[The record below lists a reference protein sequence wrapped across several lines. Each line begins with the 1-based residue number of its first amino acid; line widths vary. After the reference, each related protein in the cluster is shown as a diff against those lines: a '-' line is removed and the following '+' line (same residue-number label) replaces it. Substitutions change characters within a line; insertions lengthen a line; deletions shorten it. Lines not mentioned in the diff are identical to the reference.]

1 MLSKTLLAL
10 ATAATAALAAP
21 GPLAAPKPAGGNS
34 NSSSPPPAYIPQ
46 SDFDFQSLN
55 LALNQEW
62 IELDLF
68 HYGLA
73 RFSVEEFEA
82 HGINAE
88 QRHLIEFMANQE
100 VGHSTLLSN
109 ILQGK
114 GARQCTY
121 SYDFNTV
128 PEFIQFCAILT
139 RFGESGVYGFLPA
152 LDSRPAAQ
160 LLLQSISTE
169 ARQQMAFR
177 QLAGAFPMP
186 VWFEAGISQSMAWGL
201 LSPYLVSC
209 PAENPR
215 IEWNIAPPLH
225 VVQPANLT
233 APGIPSALSTN
244 RTAFI
249 TPGST
254 QIEVSYELP
263 GANVSYN
270 GSYVTAL
277 GKNVTQTDN
286 LTCVFI
292 AQLNATNV
300 PFVRTGNQSGTCL
313 VPQGS
318 LFDESNSIVNGS
330 NFLLLVEREIYVTP
344 YNLSLLDDITV
355 AGPAVVLYG

>member
-1 MLSKTLLAL
+1 
-10 ATAATAALAAP
+10 
-21 GPLAAPKPAGGNS
+21 
-34 NSSSPPPAYIPQ
+34 
-46 SDFDFQSLN
+46 
-55 LALNQEW
+55 
-62 IELDLF
+62 
-68 HYGLA
+68 
-73 RFSVEEFEA
+73 
-82 HGINAE
+82 
-88 QRHLIEFMANQE
+88 
-100 VGHSTLLSN
+100 
-109 ILQGK
+109 
-114 GARQCTY
+114 
-121 SYDFNTV
+121 
-128 PEFIQFCAILT
+128 
-139 RFGESGVYGFLPA
+139 
-152 LDSRPAAQ
+152 
-160 LLLQSISTE
+160 
-169 ARQQMAFR
+169 MAFR

-344 YNLSLLDDITV
+344 YK
-355 AGPAVVLYG
+355 

>member
-1 MLSKTLLAL
+1 
-10 ATAATAALAAP
+10 
-21 GPLAAPKPAGGNS
+21 
-34 NSSSPPPAYIPQ
+34 
-46 SDFDFQSLN
+46 
-55 LALNQEW
+55 
-62 IELDLF
+62 
-68 HYGLA
+68 
-73 RFSVEEFEA
+73 
-82 HGINAE
+82 
-88 QRHLIEFMANQE
+88 
-100 VGHSTLLSN
+100 
-109 ILQGK
+109 
-114 GARQCTY
+114 
-121 SYDFNTV
+121 
-128 PEFIQFCAILT
+128 
-139 RFGESGVYGFLPA
+139 
-152 LDSRPAAQ
+152 
-160 LLLQSISTE
+160 
-169 ARQQMAFR
+169 MAFR

-244 RTAFI
+244 RTAFV

-254 QIEVSYELP
+254 RIEVTYEAP
-263 GANVSYN
+263 GKQVSYN
-270 GSYVTAL
+270 ASQPYITAL

-292 AQLNATNV
+292 AQLNASNV
-300 PFVRTGNQSGTCL
+300 AFVRDSNSNNSGYCL
-313 VPQGS
+313 VPEGS

-330 NFLLLVEREIYVTP
+330 NFLLLVSEEIYVTP